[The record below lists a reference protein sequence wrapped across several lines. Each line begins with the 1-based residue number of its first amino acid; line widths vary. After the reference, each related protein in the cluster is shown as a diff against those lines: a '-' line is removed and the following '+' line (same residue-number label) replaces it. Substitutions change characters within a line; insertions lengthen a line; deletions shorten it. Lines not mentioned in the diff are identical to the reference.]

1 MRERAKNITDADFET
16 MVKSVLVN
24 IEAKD
29 KNLSEEHGR
38 MFGEEIAK
46 HRY

>member
-1 MRERAKNITDADFET
+1 MREKARNISDADFET

-29 KNLSEEHGR
+29 KNVAEEHTR
-38 MFGEEIAK
+38 LFNTEVSL